1 MTSAQGNNVKSHEV
15 TQLLSAWSHGDQTAL
30 NKLMPI
36 VYDEL
41 RRLAHQYMRREN
53 PGHSL
58 QTTALVNE
66 AYLRLAQGKAVN
78 WTDRT
83 HFFAVCARV
92 MRRILIDIAN
102 ARGRVK
108 RTPGEHRV
116 EFEEALT
123 IAEERDGNL
132 IALNDALETL
142 EAVDPRKAHVVE
154 LRYLVGLS
162 VEETAQVLKVKPD
175 TVLRDWRLAKMWLL
189 RELSKTES
197 LAVSH

>member
-1 MTSAQGNNVKSHEV
+1 MTSVQGNNVKPHEV
-15 TQLLSAWSHGDQTAL
+15 TQLLNAWSHGDQTAL
-30 NKLMPI
+30 NELIPI

-53 PGHSL
+53 PGHSM
-58 QTTALVNE
+58 QTTALVHE
-66 AYLRLAQGKAVN
+66 AYMRLAEGKAVD
-78 WTDRT
+78 WQDRT

-102 ARGRVK
+102 ARSRVK

-116 EFEEALT
+116 EFEEVLT
-123 IAEERDGNL
+123 IAEERDGSL

-162 VEETAQVLKVKPD
+162 VEETATILKVKPD
-175 TVLRDWRLAKMWLL
+175 TVMRDWRLAKMWLL

-197 LAVSH
+197 LALGH

>member
-1 MTSAQGNNVKSHEV
+1 MTLAHGNTVEPHEV
-15 TQLLSAWSHGDQTAL
+15 TQLLNAWSHGDQTAL
-30 NKLMPI
+30 NELIPI

-53 PGHSL
+53 AGHSM
-58 QTTALVNE
+58 QTTALVHE
-66 AYLRLAQGKAVN
+66 AYMRLAQGKAVD

-102 ARGRVK
+102 ARSRVK

-123 IAEERDGNL
+123 IAEERDGSL

-142 EAVDPRKAHVVE
+142 EAVDPRKAQVVE

-162 VEETAQVLKVKPD
+162 VEETATILKVKPD
-175 TVLRDWRLAKMWLL
+175 TVMRDWRLAKMWLL

-197 LAVSH
+197 LAIGH